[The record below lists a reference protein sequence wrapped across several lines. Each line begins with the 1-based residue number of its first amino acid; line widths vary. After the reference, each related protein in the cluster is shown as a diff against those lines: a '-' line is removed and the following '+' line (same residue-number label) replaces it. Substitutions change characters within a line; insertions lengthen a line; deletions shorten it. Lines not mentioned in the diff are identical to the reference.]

1 MTSCLIPL
9 DREVDKV
16 DTNAAGVAVLPWDDV
31 KLGGV
36 LGEGSFNSVHSA
48 ATSNRGRE
56 LLLGT
61 GTTETRATIKNY
73 ALKRLHERVIC
84 DEELRLAAAKD
95 LVFEVTILSSLPA
108 HENIIRIRAISDD
121 FWDNPEKGFML
132 MDLLHETLDR
142 RLSRWRAQENRATVP
157 FFGRQRQRCRDQQE
171 RVSYAA
177 LGIAKGVEFLH
188 RNRVI
193 YRDLKPKNVGF
204 DQDGCVQIF
213 DFGLARIIPKG
224 SDGLRLTGSTG
235 TTRYMA
241 PEVARCDDYA
251 FSADIYSF
259 AILLWEICTL
269 QTAFVDITGASVFSQ
284 IVHGGVRPAIR
295 KIGTKSLR
303 ELLQASW
310 HPNPDA
316 RPSFATIVAQLQ
328 LEVKAVS
335 A

>member
-1 MTSCLIPL
+1 MGSSPIPL
-9 DREVDKV
+9 SLEMEKV
-16 DTNAAGVAVLPWDDV
+16 DTHVGIAVLPWNDV
-31 KLGGV
+31 KLGGM
-36 LGEGSFNSVHSA
+36 LGEGSFSSVHIA
-48 ATSNRGRE
+48 TTSNRSRE
-56 LLLGT
+56 LLGT
-61 GTTETRATIKNY
+61 IETRATQNY
-73 ALKRLHERVIC
+73 ALKRLHERVVC
-84 DEELRLAAAKD
+84 EAGLCRAAAMD

-121 FWDNPEKGFML
+121 FWVSPEKGFML

-142 RLSRWRAQENRATVP
+142 RLSRWRVQENRASVP
-157 FFGRQRQRCRDQQE
+157 LFGRQRQRCRDQQA

-224 SDGLRLTGSTG
+224 SDGHRLTGSTG

-241 PEVARCDDYA
+241 PEVALCDDYA

-269 QTAFVDITGASVFSQ
+269 QTAFVDISCPSSVFSQ

-328 LEVKAVS
+328 LEIKTVS
-335 A
+335 V